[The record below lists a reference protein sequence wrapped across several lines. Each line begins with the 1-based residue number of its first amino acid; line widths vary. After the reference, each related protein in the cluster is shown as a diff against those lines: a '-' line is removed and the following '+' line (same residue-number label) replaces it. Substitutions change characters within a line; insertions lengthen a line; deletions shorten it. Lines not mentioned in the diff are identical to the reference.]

1 MPILTEVEQIKA
13 SQAAWR
19 RQPARRLLKVGF
31 ALATTRKKYIERRRT
46 NYVDGVYLRRYTDS
60 KGGEHNFI
68 AIAYLR
74 GGKWHLA
81 YNYMVIG
88 MFSNLEN
95 MAKKCEE
102 LYEEFKSNIETQ
114 ILEKENSI

>member
-1 MPILTEVEQIKA
+1 MLTESDKIRA

-31 ALATTRKKYIERRRT
+31 ALATTRKKYVERRRT
-46 NYVDGVYLRRYTDS
+46 NYVDGVYIREYTDS

-81 YNYMVIG
+81 YNYEVIG

-95 MAKKCEE
+95 MAKKCEA
-102 LYEEFKSNIETQ
+102 LYEKFQADIETQ
-114 ILEKENSI
+114 ISEKE